1 MPPKRRVLESLTR
14 QELQEAV
21 DRYDLQVADRRVKD
35 QLVDALAASRRAA
48 LPEALES
55 LSRDR
60 LKEICRSLDLD
71 DSGREKALLIERL
84 AGPRASGD
92 EATAVPAPLGK
103 THQKANGSRGKGNG
117 GQLEPPAEGVL
128 TVDQLE
134 GYLWSA
140 ADILRGSIDSS
151 DYKGFIFGML
161 FLKRL
166 SDRFDEECEALRSQP
181 NADPDDPDEH
191 DFFVPKRARWPDIQ
205 RISAGVGEALNKA
218 CAELEQKNDK

>member
-48 LPEALES
+48 LPQVLES

-60 LKEICRSLDLD
+60 LKEICRFLDLD

-117 GQLEPPAEGVL
+117 GQLEPPSEGVL

-166 SDRFDEECEALRSQP
+166 SDRFEEECETVR
-181 NADPDDPDEH
+181 ADGGDPEDPDEH
-191 DFFVPKRARWPDIQ
+191 QFFVPKAAR
-205 RISAGVGEALNKA
+205 
-218 CAELEQKNDK
+218 